1 MNKPAANQFPIHE
14 FIRERWSP
22 RSYKKEKIENNDLL
36 SMFEAARWAPSS
48 INEQPW
54 SFIAATQEEKESF
67 SKMVYCLGGNNP
79 RWAINASALVI
90 ILANNNFEK
99 TGAPNRHSFFDAGL
113 ATSQFIFEATS
124 RGYHSHI
131 MGGFDIQKTTS
142 EFSIPDSH
150 SVIAFL
156 SVGKIDS
163 PDSLPE
169 DLKARELTDRVRKP
183 LDQILFSEKFG
194 TKSNL
199 I

>member
-1 MNKPAANQFPIHE
+1 
-14 FIRERWSP
+14 
-22 RSYKKEKIENNDLL
+22 
-36 SMFEAARWAPSS
+36 
-48 INEQPW
+48 
-54 SFIAATQEEKESF
+54 
-67 SKMVYCLGGNNP
+67 MVDCLGGNNP

-131 MGGFDIQKTTS
+131 MGGFDLQKTA
-142 EFSIPDSH
+142 EKFLIPDSY
-150 SVIAFL
+150 SIIAFL

-163 PDSLPE
+163 PDSLPD
-169 DLKARELTDRVRKP
+169 DLKARELTERVRKT
-183 LDQILFSEKFG
+183 LEQFLFSEKFG
-194 TKSNL
+194 NKSNL